1 MDDAARAG
9 WHHARMPPRQ
19 ARATATAAS
28 AAVAATDRAA
38 PSPARGRSAAAE
50 GVRRASGVRAAK
62 QQRSQRKHQALLDA
76 GRTLLATQDLPS
88 LSVAQVAAAAGVAV
102 GSFYTRF
109 DDKNAW
115 FAELC
120 REAGAAAFADLQQL
134 LASTAMQR
142 AGTARQVALLMQWLV
157 QVHRAHQGIFRA
169 AVSDPARTHLYW
181 GPLMRLCDEVVDL
194 VYARLGAE
202 LDSVPRGQRRR
213 RVGFAFQMVFS
224 TLVNAVLH
232 DGGPVHLH
240 DEALAREL
248 ARSFLALVG
257 AAPALKAAAA

>member
-1 MDDAARAG
+1 MPARPADPDRPAARPDRPVTGSRRVSADGRAG
-9 WHHARMPPRQ
+9 PAAPLAEAPRGVRQ
-19 ARATATAAS
+19 A
-28 AAVAATDRAA
+28 
-38 PSPARGRSAAAE
+38 
-50 GVRRASGVRAAK
+50 K
-62 QQRSQRKHQALLDA
+62 QLRSQRKHQALLDA

-120 REAGAAAFADLQQL
+120 REAGATAFDELQQL
-134 LASTAMQR
+134 LASATMQR
-142 AGTARQVALLMQWLV
+142 AGTARQVMLLMQWLV
-157 QVHRAHQGIFRA
+157 QVHRVHQGIFRA
-169 AVSDPARTHLYW
+169 AVSEPARTHLYW
-181 GPLMRLCDEVVDL
+181 GPLMRLCNEVVDL
-194 VYARLGAE
+194 VYARLGPE
-202 LDSVPRGQRRR
+202 LDGVPRGQRRR

-232 DGGPVHLH
+232 DGGPVRLH
-240 DEALAREL
+240 DAALAREL

-257 AAPALKAAAA
+257 AGPAAGVKAAAA

>member
-1 MDDAARAG
+1 MPLTDPSDLSGPSAPEAA
-9 WHHARMPPRQ
+9 
-19 ARATATAAS
+19 
-28 AAVAATDRAA
+28 
-38 PSPARGRSAAAE
+38 PARG
-50 GVRRASGVRAAK
+50 GVRAAK
-62 QQRSQRKHQALLDA
+62 QARSQAKHQALLDA

-109 DDKNAW
+109 EDKNAW

-120 REAGAAAFADLQQL
+120 REAGAAAFDDLQRL
-134 LASTAMQR
+134 LASAAMQR

-157 QVHRAHQGIFRA
+157 QVHRDHQGIFRA

-194 VYARLGAE
+194 VYARLGPE
-202 LDSVPRGQRRR
+202 LTAVPAGQRRR

-232 DGGPVHLH
+232 DGGPVRLH

-248 ARSFLALVG
+248 ARSFLASVG
-257 AAPALKAAAA
+257 VPAVVRAAAA

>member
-1 MDDAARAG
+1 
-9 WHHARMPPRQ
+9 MPSRQ
-19 ARATATAAS
+19 ARATAA
-28 AAVAATDRAA
+28 DPAA
-38 PSPARGRSAAAE
+38 PAPGRP
-50 GVRRASGVRAAK
+50 RRASGVRAAK
-62 QQRSQRKHQALLDA
+62 QQRSQRKHQALLAA
-76 GRTLLATQDLPS
+76 GRALLATHDLPS

-120 REAGAAAFADLQQL
+120 REAGAAAFDDLQQL
-134 LASTAMQR
+134 LASAAMQR
-142 AGTARQVALLMQWLV
+142 AGAARQVALLMQWLV

-194 VYARLGAE
+194 VYARLGPE
-202 LDSVPRGQRRR
+202 LAGVPPSQRRR

-232 DGGPVHLH
+232 DGGPVRLH
-240 DEALAREL
+240 DAALAREL

-257 AAPALKAAAA
+257 VPARVRAAAA